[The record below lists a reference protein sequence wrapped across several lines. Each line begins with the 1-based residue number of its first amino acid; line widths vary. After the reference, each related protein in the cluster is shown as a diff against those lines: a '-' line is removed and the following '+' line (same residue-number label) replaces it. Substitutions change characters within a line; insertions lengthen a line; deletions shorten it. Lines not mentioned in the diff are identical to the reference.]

1 MKKRW
6 LAVIGVAL
14 VLTVVGLVGCSS
26 EGGVTLS
33 GDPSG
38 IKLNLNSQQ
47 QGIWVNGE
55 GKVAA
60 VPDVAVLRLGIEAQE
75 ATVAEAQDQAKVAMD
90 NIMEALKDNGVK
102 DDDIQT
108 QYFNIHRVTRWDN
121 DRQQEIVLGYR
132 VTNVVTAKIRDVAGA
147 GAVIDAVAVAGGDL
161 TRIDSIG
168 FTIDDPTP
176 YYKQAREMA
185 VADAAAKAKTLAD
198 TADVRLGKPTY
209 ISESSYTPGPI
220 YRADMV
226 ATAEAGA
233 PEETPI
239 SPGEIEITTNVQIA
253 YAIAG

>member
-14 VLTVVGLVGCSS
+14 VLAVVGLVGCSS
-26 EGGVTLS
+26 EDGVALS
-33 GDPSG
+33 GDTSG
-38 IKLNLNSQQ
+38 IKLDLNSQQ

-60 VPDVAVLRLGIEAQE
+60 VPDVAILRVGIEAQE
-75 ATVAEAQDQAKVAMD
+75 ATVSEAQDKATVAMND
-90 NIMEALKDNGVK
+90 VMEVLKDEGIDEK
-102 DDDIQT
+102 DIQT
-108 QYFNIHRVTRWDN
+108 QYFNIRRVTRWDN

-132 VTNVVTAKIRDVAGA
+132 VTNVVTAKIRDVAKA

-176 YYKQAREMA
+176 YYEQARELA

-198 TADVRLGKPTY
+198 TADVKLGKPTY
-209 ISESSYTPGPI
+209 ISESSYTPGPV

-226 ATAEAGA
+226 AKAEGA
-233 PEETPI
+233 PPMETPI

-253 YAIAG
+253 YAIVD